1 MIRFLPYLL
10 RSAWRNRV
18 RSALTVLGVAV
29 AVFLVTGLA
38 KIFEFTNDMMTSL
51 ATLQIAN
58 GDGGGE

>member
-18 RSALTVLGVAV
+18 RSILTVLGVAV

-38 KIFEFTNDMMTSL
+38 SL
-51 ATLQIAN
+51 LESRAAAVEASSETILVVSEM
-58 GDGGGE
+58 DVY